1 MCFIIV
7 GRGAAS
13 LQVCPEDPSTC
24 ITLGLNS
31 IKHTFLGPNFQIRP
45 SGDEAGTLSSTAG
58 ESHGTQ
64 SENQWLNW
72 VTWDPTQILP
82 PTWLLKSLSRFSVI
96 REQSPSTDWLFPVCL
111 ALCV

>member
-7 GRGAAS
+7 GPCR
-13 LQVCPEDPSTC
+13 LQYLHHSGTELDKAHIPGPQLPNQ
-24 ITLGLNS
+24 TLQRQGWNS
-31 IKHTFLGPNFQIRP
+31 VF
-45 SGDEAGTLSSTAG
+45 LSSTAG

-82 PTWLLKSLSRFSVI
+82 PTWMLKSLSRFSVT